1 MCPHR
6 YANVQSKLA
15 SLGALKHLANNG
27 QGLAKEAGHTGE
39 QREQEGGHEANQNQT
54 QSKAWATKATL
65 HQGLQELNPSD
76 KKEERARYTS
86 ISVLILQLTTSYYIC
101 VSY

>member
-27 QGLAKEAGHTGE
+27 QGLAKEAGYTGE
-39 QREQEGGHEANQNQT
+39 QREQEGHEANPT
-54 QSKAWATKATL
+54 QPRGWATKAAL
-65 HQGLQELNPSD
+65 HQGLQELNPPD
-76 KKEERARYTS
+76 KREERAR
-86 ISVLILQLTTSYYIC
+86 
-101 VSY
+101 